1 MKYRELRKLIREEI
15 NNVLREEM
23 TPQLSQEYEVVVQGD
38 KVSKPTTDPE
48 KLAGELSYWNKM
60 GYAYIEPDLTPED
73 KAIWNSVTKPSG
85 PKPKNWRG
93 D

>member
-38 KVSKPTTDPE
+38 KVSKPTTDPK
-48 KLAGELSYWNKM
+48 KLASELSYWNKM

-73 KAIWNSVTKPSG
+73 KAIWNNVSKPSG
-85 PKPKNWRG
+85 AKPNNWKG